1 MKLKINGEVKEV
13 DKELKTISDLLTEL
27 EIKRPERVAVE
38 INKEIIMQ
46 SDFGS
51 TAVKDDDSIEIVS
64 FVGGG

>member
-1 MKLKINGEVKEV
+1 MKLKINGEVKEF
-13 DKELKTISDLLTEL
+13 DNELKTISDLFTEL
-27 EIKRPERVAVE
+27 EIKSPERVAVE

>member
-1 MKLKINGEVKEV
+1 MKLKINGEVNEF
-13 DKELKTISDLLTEL
+13 DNELKTISDLLTEL

>member
-1 MKLKINGEVKEV
+1 MKLKINGEVNEV
-13 DKELKTISDLLTEL
+13 DNELKTISALLTEL
-27 EIKRPERVAVE
+27 EIKKPERVAVE

>member
-1 MKLKINGEVKEV
+1 MKLKINGEVNEF
-13 DKELKTISDLLTEL
+13 DNELKTIGDLLTEL

>member
-1 MKLKINGEVKEV
+1 MILKINGEVKEF
-13 DKELKTISDLLTEL
+13 DKELKTIKDLLTEL
-27 EIKRPERVAVE
+27 DIKRPERVAVE

>member
-1 MKLKINGEVKEV
+1 MKLKINGEVNEF
-13 DKELKTISDLLTEL
+13 DNELKTISDLLAEL

>member
-1 MKLKINGEVKEV
+1 MKLKINGEVNEF
-13 DKELKTISDLLTEL
+13 DNELKTISDLLTEL
-27 EIKRPERVAVE
+27 DIKRPERVAVE

>member
-1 MKLKINGEVKEV
+1 MILKINGEVKEFG
-13 DKELKTISDLLTEL
+13 KKLKTISELLTEL
-27 EIKRPERVAVE
+27 EIKRPERIAIE
-38 INKEIIMQ
+38 RNKEIIMQ

>member
-1 MKLKINGEVKEV
+1 MKLKINGEVKEF
-13 DKELKTISDLLTEL
+13 DKKLKTISDLLTEL
-27 EIKRPERVAVE
+27 EIKRSERVAVE

>member
-1 MKLKINGEVKEV
+1 MRLKINGEVKEF

>member
-1 MKLKINGEVKEV
+1 MKLKINGEVNEF
-13 DKELKTISDLLTEL
+13 DNELKTISDLLTEL

-51 TAVKDDDSIEIVS
+51 TAVKDDDIIEIVS

>member
-1 MKLKINGEVKEV
+1 MKLKINGQVKEF
-13 DKELKTISDLLTEL
+13 DTELKIISDLLTEL

-46 SDFGS
+46 SDFGN
-51 TAVKDDDSIEIVS
+51 TTVKDDDSIEIVS

>member
-1 MKLKINGEVKEV
+1 MKLKINGEVNEF
-13 DKELKTISDLLTEL
+13 DNELKTISDLLTEL
-27 EIKRPERVAVE
+27 EIKRSERVAVE

>member
-1 MKLKINGEVKEV
+1 MKLKINGEVNEF
-13 DKELKTISDLLTEL
+13 DNELKTISDLLAEL

-38 INKEIIMQ
+38 VNKEIIMQ

-51 TAVKDDDSIEIVS
+51 TTVKDDDSIEIVS

>member
-1 MKLKINGEVKEV
+1 MKLKINGEVKEF

-27 EIKRPERVAVE
+27 VIKRPERVAVE

>member
-1 MKLKINGEVKEV
+1 MILKVNGEVKEF

-27 EIKRPERVAVE
+27 EIKRSERVAVE

-51 TAVKDDDSIEIVS
+51 TVVKEDDSIEIVS

>member
-1 MKLKINGEVKEV
+1 MILKINGEVREFEKEI
-13 DKELKTISDLLTEL
+13 KTIGDLLSKL
-27 EIKRPERVAVE
+27 DIKRPERVAVE

-46 SDFGS
+46 SDFAH

>member
-1 MKLKINGEVKEV
+1 MILKINGEVKEF

>member
-1 MKLKINGEVKEV
+1 MKLKINGEVNEF
-13 DKELKTISDLLTEL
+13 DNELKTISDLFTEL
-27 EIKRPERVAVE
+27 EIKSPERVAVE